1 MNFLYQ
7 AKSQRLTKIKFGASV
22 MLSYLITQC
31 CWIILLPY
39 ISTKIASTHQ
49 GQWFFNKCFLDCSYE
64 QFRCAFVQTELYFF
78 IFFKLI
84 VIIIVVFFFFKLKN
98 CYWSRLLLFF
108 KLKFVFVIGV
118 VVFCARD
125 LDVMTPTYIWTKPFR
140 D

>member
-1 MNFLYQ
+1 MCFRLDRIVFFL
-7 AKSQRLTKIKFGASV
+7 F
-22 MLSYLITQC
+22 
-31 CWIILLPY
+31 
-39 ISTKIASTHQ
+39 
-49 GQWFFNKCFLDCSYE
+49 
-64 QFRCAFVQTELYFF
+64 
-78 IFFKLI
+78 FFKLI

-125 LDVMTPTYIWTKPFR
+125 LDVMTPTYLWTKPFR